1 MRSRRGSTYKTNGTV
16 AAVHSIQVVVE
27 ADDAYLAEDGES
39 PKKAPLPEDIG
50 APINDALSYSAK
62 TFTQDNAE
70 YDLPT
75 QVEDETQLNSGIA

>member
-1 MRSRRGSTYKTNGTV
+1 
-16 AAVHSIQVVVE
+16 VHSIQVVVKT
-27 ADDAYLAEDGES
+27 DNAYLAKDREN

-62 TFTQDNAE
+62 TFTQDNVE

-75 QVEDETQLNSGIA
+75 QVEDKTQLNSGIA